1 LLGCPPSAADD
12 AADEPDWSNESSVN
26 LPYELQ
32 VGLRYTRSGKR
43 SGRRNGFIS
52 FISALSMAGIAL
64 GVAAL
69 IVVLSVM
76 NGFQKEVRDRMLSV
90 LSHIEVVATHKPL
103 MDWQAVVD
111 QSKRHPL
118 VRAGAPYVSG
128 QAMLT
133 RDDIVR
139 GVMVRGIEPKL
150 EAGVSE
156 VGTQVIAGTLND
168 LIPGEFGIAIGKVMA
183 FQLGAR
189 VGDRLALIAPQG
201 TVTPAGVVPRVR
213 QFTVVAVFESGHY
226 EYDSTLVLT
235 AMDDAARLFR
245 VEGVSGV
252 RLRTD
257 DMQQAPRVAGELMA
271 GLPSGLLARDWSG
284 ENRNWFA
291 AVQIEKRMM
300 FIILTLIVA
309 VAAFNL
315 VSMLV
320 MTVTDKRSD
329 IAILRTLG
337 ASPRSIMSIFVVQ
350 GALVGLLGTLL
361 GVVLGTVLAINIG
374 SVVGFVERL
383 FGFQVLPA
391 GVYFI
396 NHLPTDLHA
405 SDVITIG
412 LTSCVLALAATI
424 YPSLSASR
432 VRPAEALRYE

>member
-1 LLGCPPSAADD
+1 MNVPF
-12 AADEPDWSNESSVN
+12 
-26 LPYELQ
+26 ELA
-32 VGLRYTRSGKR
+32 VGLRYTLSGR
-43 SGRRNGFIS
+43 RAGRRNGFIS
-52 FISALSMAGIAL
+52 FISALSVAGIAL

-90 LSHIEVVATHKPL
+90 LSHIEVIATDKP
-103 MDWQAVVD
+103 MRDWPAVLEQTRRDPRIV
-111 QSKRHPL
+111 
-118 VRAGAPYVSG
+118 AGAPYVSG

-133 RDDIVR
+133 RDDSVR
-139 GVMVRGIEPKL
+139 GVLVRGIDPALEPK
-150 EAGVSE
+150 VSE
-156 VGTQVIAGTLND
+156 LGTQVVQGRLD
-168 LIPGEFGIAIGKVMA
+168 SLVPGEFGIAIGRV
-183 FQLGAR
+183 LAR
-189 VGDRLALIAPQG
+189 QVGVELGDRIALIAPQG

-213 QFTVVAVFESGHY
+213 QFTVVAIFESGHF
-226 EYDSTLVLT
+226 EYDATLVLT
-235 AMDDAARLFR
+235 ALDDAAKLFR
-245 VEGVSGV
+245 VEGVSGL
-252 RLRTD
+252 RLRTT
-257 DMQQAPRVAGELMA
+257 DMQEAPRIAAELMRT
-271 GLPSGLLARDWSG
+271 LDPSLYARDWSR

-337 ASPRSIMSIFVVQ
+337 AAPRSVMAVFVVQ
-350 GALVGLLGTLL
+350 GALVGLLGTLI
-361 GVVLGTVLAINIG
+361 GVTLGTLLALNVG
-374 SVVGFVERL
+374 PVVGSIERL
-383 FGFQVLPA
+383 FGFQVLPS

-396 NHLPTDLHA
+396 SYLPSDLHW

-412 LTSCVLALAATI
+412 LTSSVLAFAATI
-424 YPSLSASR
+424 YPSLRAAS